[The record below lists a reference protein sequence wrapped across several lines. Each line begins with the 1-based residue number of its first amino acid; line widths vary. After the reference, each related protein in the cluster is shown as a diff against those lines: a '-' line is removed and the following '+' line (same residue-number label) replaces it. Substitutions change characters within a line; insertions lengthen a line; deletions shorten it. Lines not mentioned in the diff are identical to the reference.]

1 MMHSRDIAGEGL
13 PRATV
18 GISGPVDDPDRST
31 IPTSGRRVFFYPHQ
45 AVGLHYWGELVSR
58 LGWKRVDAPAEADWC
73 MLNHVA
79 TKVEL
84 RADDPYAAASWGWL
98 NGRCRDISKQTVERV
113 FGAAF
118 GYALAIDPTTYRGQV
133 FRKNDRNAVKD
144 GLLLTCP
151 IPAAEVRKDC
161 VYERFVDS
169 RTPGVGIV
177 EYRTFV
183 VAGQIVAVRR
193 QVIADWTEQP
203 NLAVTFRDR
212 SALPPDAVFTREEQ
226 AAIAVG
232 CAEIGLDIG
241 VLDIMRDR
249 GDGRIYVLDVTKT
262 PSIWRWGRQHERE
275 EMDIARAVGRAWERA
290 FPPQVLDGFSVV
302 EPE

>member
-1 MMHSRDIAGEGL
+1 MERRTPAE
-13 PRATV
+13 V
-18 GISGPVDDPDRST
+18 GIFAPVDVPDPWT
-31 IPTSGRRVFFYPHQ
+31 MPTAGRRVCFYPQ
-45 AVGLHYWGELVSR
+45 PAVGLHYWGELVTR
-58 LGWKRVDAPAEADWC
+58 LGWTRVDAPADADWC
-73 MLNHVA
+73 MLNDVA
-79 TKVEL
+79 TKVGL
-84 RADDPYAAASWGWL
+84 RAGDPYAEASWGWL
-98 NGRCRDISKQTVERV
+98 NGRCRDISKRKVEHV

-118 GYALAIDPTTYRGQV
+118 GYSLAVDPTMYRGQV

-144 GLLLTCP
+144 GLLITCP
-151 IPAAEVRKDC
+151 IPAAEIREDC

-193 QVIADWTEQP
+193 QVIADWTAQP
-203 NLAVTFRDR
+203 KLAVTFRDR

-232 CAEIGLDIG
+232 CAQVGLDIG

-262 PSIWRWGRQHERE
+262 PSTWRWGRQHELE
-275 EMDIARAVGRAWERA
+275 EMHIARAVGRAWERA
-290 FPPQVLDGFSVV
+290 FPLRTPPGSR
-302 EPE
+302 PPAP